1 MFKYTVTVRLIDHYW
16 FTCSLVKDA
25 DPDLLGLLQLKWKPN
40 NVLSC
45 WPWMSFIVL
54 RQSQHAPQM
63 HLWPPHTPPL
73 SFLSPIVS
81 IYIIFACNCNTQY
94 TQCYSIFHILYFL
107 PYFHFLQIDLIYF
120 SSANLVLI
128 IKIPDASIW
137 PPNFTQC
144 FNLHF
149 FSHVKWWTIS
159 FFHFP

>member
-1 MFKYTVTVRLIDHYW
+1 MLIDHFW

-25 DPDLLGLLQLKWKPN
+25 DLLGLLQLKWKPN

-45 WPWMSFIVL
+45 WPWMAFIVL
-54 RQSQHAPQM
+54 RQSQHALQM

-94 TQCYSIFHILYFL
+94 
-107 PYFHFLQIDLIYF
+107 IYF
-120 SSANLVLI
+120 TLFPLSTDKFDIFQWCQSCVNNKNPWCIHLT
-128 IKIPDASIW
+128 SQ
-137 PPNFTQC
+137 FHQC

-149 FSHVKWWTIS
+149 FLMLNDGL
-159 FFHFP
+159 FHSVTFHR